1 MLIQLDRIPDA
12 DTAELERLE
21 SGVARLL
28 ESQPG
33 LASSALGKYAAKQQ
47 QCVRAELDER
57 RARARVLELLIGL
70 DLEGHRVEVVD
81 ACEGPRRRG
90 KGSAARRAPRKS
102 RLCSQLGS
110 RVFRQIG
117 VFCFVPCLS

>member
-1 MLIQLDRIPDA
+1 MRAARELRAHPGEPDVAEVLIQLDRIPDA

-57 RARARVLELLIGL
+57 RARARVLELLT
-70 DLEGHRVEVVD
+70 
-81 ACEGPRRRG
+81 
-90 KGSAARRAPRKS
+90 APS
-102 RLCSQLGS
+102 SG
-110 RVFRQIG
+110 
-117 VFCFVPCLS
+117 